1 MNSPR
6 FPQHNYPA
14 ESRYVVSYTLFVLA
28 VIIAA
33 WFLCRAGS
41 NEAIRVASAVKALE
55 CAK

>member
-14 ESRYVVSYTLFVLA
+14 ESRYVIAYTGFVLA

-41 NEAIRVASAVKALE
+41 SEAIRVASAVKALE
-55 CAK
+55 CPR